1 MEPGDFAK
9 LETATRQPDLALIT
23 KEEMNFPRITIQDV
37 FKARQTIVPYL
48 QPTPLH
54 PYHGLNQWL
63 GAKVYVKHEN
73 HNPTGAFK
81 VRGGVNLL
89 ANLSFAERQRGVM
102 TASSGNHGQSVAF
115 AARLF
120 GVRATI
126 MLPENA
132 NPVKAEAI
140 RSMGAEIV
148 FHGRDFD
155 EAKIFAESQ
164 AQQTGARFI
173 NSGDEPLLIAGVGT
187 YALEI
192 IESLPAVETIIAPV
206 GGGSGVSGCCIVA
219 KAINPNIRVIGVQAE
234 KAPSAYLSWK
244 AKQRVEAKMET
255 FAEGLQT
262 RAPFDLPQSIMC
274 EWLDDFI
281 LVGED
286 EMREVMRLLIEHT
299 RNLPEAA
306 GAASLAAALK
316 LKTSLVGK
324 NVALVMS
331 GGNLTFKQFR
341 DLLIA

>member
-1 MEPGDFAK
+1 MLPV
-9 LETATRQPDLALIT
+9 
-23 KEEMNFPRITIQDV
+23 TILDIL
-37 FKARQTIVPYL
+37 KARQVIAPYL

-54 PYHGLNQWL
+54 HYHGLSQLL

-81 VRGGVNLL
+81 VRGGVTLI
-89 ANLSFAERQRGVM
+89 ANLSAEEHQRGVI

-115 AARLF
+115 ASRLF
-120 GVRATI
+120 DVRATI

-155 EAKIFAESQ
+155 DARTFAESQ
-164 AQQTGARFI
+164 AKQTGARFI

-192 IESLPAVETIIAPV
+192 LESLPEVDTIIVPV

-219 KAINPNIRVIGVQAE
+219 KTINPNIRVIGVQAE

-244 AKQRVEAKMET
+244 AGQRVEAKMET

-262 RAPFDLPQSIMC
+262 RAPFELPQSIMR
-274 EWLDDFI
+274 ELLDDFI

-286 EMREVMRLLIEHT
+286 EMREAMRLLIEHT

-316 LKTSLVGK
+316 LKTSLAEK

-331 GGNLTFKQFR
+331 GGNITLKQLR
-341 DLLIA
+341 EILIH